1 LFRIIDPADRSRCLV
16 SIHSFVSAPFFSYFL
31 SPCLVSY
38 IYIHI
43 ICVFYFIIFLFLFS
57 LPTRMDC
64 LIEYA
69 IQPKM
74 RHEMQPS
81 HPIRSLA
88 LPSVSSK
95 VDLDRRS
102 SLQLIMSLCLFV
114 CCCCCFVFMLFNFL
128 SDFRKKKIV
137 WRRDASGAVNS
148 RMAKNL
154 TKNLLTTEVY

>member
-1 LFRIIDPADRSRCLV
+1 
-16 SIHSFVSAPFFSYFL
+16 
-31 SPCLVSY
+31 
-38 IYIHI
+38 
-43 ICVFYFIIFLFLFS
+43 
-57 LPTRMDC
+57 
-64 LIEYA
+64 
-69 IQPKM
+69 
-74 RHEMQPS
+74 
-81 HPIRSLA
+81 
-88 LPSVSSK
+88 